1 MASAGTAGFMY
12 WVAFYP
18 TDVVKSAMMTDSLD
32 PVRRHAVLR
41 PPFSAILS
49 KDPTGRATFD
59 STEPQ
64 PQPLSLSHETDCAA
78 VRSDTRDPVARSSTL
93 MM

>member
-32 PVRRHAVLR
+32 PVRPLTPCYHK
-41 PPFSAILS
+41 PTPFSAIP
-49 KDPTGRATFD
+49 KPHDYGT
-59 STEPQ
+59 
-64 PQPLSLSHETDCAA
+64 
-78 VRSDTRDPVARSSTL
+78 
-93 MM
+93 

>member
-41 PPFSAILS
+41 PPFSAKTPLDVLPLTAPS
-49 KDPTGRATFD
+49 
-59 STEPQ
+59 
-64 PQPLSLSHETDCAA
+64 LSLS
-78 VRSDTRDPVARSSTL
+78 L
-93 MM
+93 

>member
-32 PVRRHAVLR
+32 PVRPHTPCCRMR
-41 PPFSAILS
+41 PPFSAIP
-49 KDPTGRATFD
+49 DPMRYPHAHGT
-59 STEPQ
+59 
-64 PQPLSLSHETDCAA
+64 
-78 VRSDTRDPVARSSTL
+78 
-93 MM
+93 